1 MNAAEIILLI
11 LGFASISVSFFVG
24 NRREDNDGA
33 GGAAEENASRD
44 IWTEKEEELVREQ
57 IAGIMKE
64 EKEQVIAE
72 TTESLNRKSNEKIME
87 FDEFSSQIL
96 EKINRNHEEV
106 VFMYNMLNEKEK
118 EIAGIV
124 TEPPKAASGT
134 GTEPSGAAARET
146 SKAGSGAGPAP
157 RGTGNAAQGAPRV
170 VQNAGPN
177 RAQGQPAATAAVPVK
192 QEEGKKSEPAATATD
207 SSLMEGVSGDT
218 ILRVCKMYKEG
229 KSVLEISKELGIGQG
244 EVQLVITLY
253 GGRRR

>member
-24 NRREDNDGA
+24 NRREDNDGT
-33 GGAAEENASRD
+33 GGAAEENASKD

-118 EIAGIV
+118 ELKEAAAKKTV
-124 TEPPKAASGT
+124 KKQERAAKPKAETSGPAAPASGAVKK
-134 GTEPSGAAARET
+134 P
-146 SKAGSGAGPAP
+146 
-157 RGTGNAAQGAPRV
+157 GAPK
-170 VQNAGPN
+170 
-177 RAQGQPAATAAVPVK
+177 AVKP
-192 QEEGKKSEPAATATD
+192 EPAVKKQAP
-207 SSLMEGVSGDT
+207 VSKENANDA
-218 ILRVCKMYKEG
+218 IIQMYKQG
-229 KSVLEISKELGIGQG
+229 KTVLEISKELNIGQG
-244 EVQLVITLY
+244 EVKLMIALY
-253 GGRRR
+253 GGNR

>member
-1 MNAAEIILLI
+1 MTIWEVVLLVV
-11 LGFASISVSFFVG
+11 GFFCVCISFFIG
-24 NRREDNDGA
+24 EKKDSSEP
-33 GGAAEENASRD
+33 AESDAHSATD
-44 IWTEKEEELVREQ
+44 VWTEREEQMIRNRAAVVLEDFQTELVES
-57 IAGIMKE
+57 
-64 EKEQVIAE
+64 
-72 TTESLNRKSNEKIME
+72 TTDQMNRMCNEKIMAIDG
-87 FDEFSSQIL
+87 FAQQLL
-96 EKINRNHEEV
+96 EKIEDNHQEV